1 MATKKT
7 SRSKGKRLKQSE
19 TFPRPNPDRP
29 LSLNKIVDR
38 MENDPAFAKFISTLL
53 CDSYS
58 DEKAR
63 ENLASYY
70 KPTTAEL
77 TDLCIPKS
85 IQEATVLTCTV
96 PTTTNFLI
104 AIPAQRCSIK

>member
-7 SRSKGKRLKQSE
+7 SRSKGNRLKQSA
-19 TFPRPNPDRP
+19 TFPSPNPEGP
-29 LSLNKIVDR
+29 LSLTEIVDR
-38 MENDPAFAKFISTLL
+38 MEDDPAFAKFISTLL

-70 KPTTAEL
+70 KPTTTEL

-85 IQEATVLTCTV
+85 IQKATMLTCTV

>member
-7 SRSKGKRLKQSE
+7 SRSKGKRSKQSE
-19 TFPRPNPDRP
+19 TFPYPNPDGP

-38 MENDPAFAKFISTLL
+38 MENDPAFAKFISALL

-63 ENLASYY
+63 KNLASYY
-70 KPTTAEL
+70 KPTTTEL
-77 TDLCIPKS
+77 THLCIPKS
-85 IQEATVLTCTV
+85 IQKAAMLTCTV

-104 AIPAQRCSIK
+104 AVPAQRCSRK